1 MKRLLAGL
9 LLSLCAGVLTAAPA
23 VPEAGL
29 KAEMAGE
36 WESALTVYRSV
47 LSEQPQRVDLW
58 LRMADIYHHL
68 KRPDEAIEA
77 LEQAAQLAPD
87 DAALAYRL
95 SRAYAMAD
103 RPRDAL
109 VQCLN
114 AVGLEPTNVEYLHAC
129 LQQANWARDRAA
141 AQTSIQ
147 SLLELAPGDQEA
159 LRSRALWH
167 QWMGEYPEAATAYD
181 DYLQYFPNDHDAA
194 VARIQVLSWAGDREG
209 AAKALTEYRRRFGD
223 TDEYQRAK
231 AQLLLQR
238 GRFYTASDLLTPL
251 AERHPDD
258 YDIHFARVLATRAS
272 GQPSEALESLAVLE
286 KLKPEEPETREVGRV
301 TRAPL
306 RSLVGITG
314 DHQFDADDIRITTGT
329 VFGELALSPETR
341 VLMGYSARRV
351 STREDSEFEAD
362 DGDRTTMDYVGWVG
376 ARHQLHRRLE
386 VEARVGRGNI
396 EGGGDYGHYRLEG
409 NWYPRDDLMLQLSRE
424 RSLYALSPQSV
435 SREIVETENRLRA
448 VWHPYPLYQVEGWI
462 SASDFSDDNSRLE
475 FYLAPSRN
483 VYQSGPWGVNL
494 GLSAQRFTFD
504 KDLDNGYYDPDY
516 FNRFAGTAL
525 FYWSPNVD
533 DWVGLRT
540 SLGWHKDDTF
550 SSYEFGSDVELEAL
564 IGRYRDWQFHGRIA
578 YADRLQETGRYYG
591 TSLHLGVIRRF

>member
-1 MKRLLAGL
+1 MRHLFAGL
-9 LLSLCAGVLTAAPA
+9 ILSLCAGALHAAPA

-47 LSEQPQRVDLW
+47 LESQPQRVDLW
-58 LRMADIYHHL
+58 LRMADIYHRL
-68 KRPDEAIEA
+68 ERPQETINA
-77 LEQAAQLAPD
+77 LEQARELAPD
-87 DAALAYRL
+87 NAEIAFRL

-103 RPRDAL
+103 RPADAL
-109 VQCLN
+109 QQCQQ
-114 AVGLEPTNVEYLHAC
+114 AVELEPSNVDYLHTC
-129 LQQANWARDRAA
+129 LQQANWARNRAA
-141 AQTSIQ
+141 AERTIE
-147 SLLELAPGDQEA
+147 SLLAISPRDRDA
-159 LRSRALWH
+159 LLSRALWH
-167 QWMGEYPEAATAYD
+167 SWMGEYEQAATAYD
-181 DYLQYFPNDHDAA
+181 EYLRHYPEDHDAT
-194 VARIQVLSWAGDREG
+194 VARIQVLGWAGDHEG
-209 AAKALTEYRRRFGD
+209 AEKALADYRQRFGD
-223 TDEYQRAK
+223 TDAYQRAR
-231 AQLLLQR
+231 AQVLLQQ
-238 GRFYTASDLLTPL
+238 GRYYSASDLLTPL
-251 AERHPDD
+251 AERHPED

-272 GQPSEALESLAVLE
+272 GQPSEALDSLAVLE
-286 KLKPEEPETREVGRV
+286 ARKPGEPETRELARV

-314 DHQFDADDIRITTGT
+314 DHQFDADDIRITTGK

-341 VLMGYSARRV
+341 ALMGYSARRV
-351 STREDSEFEAD
+351 STRQGSEFIAE
-362 DGDRTTMDYVGWVG
+362 DGDRSTMDYYGWVG
-376 ARHQLHRRLE
+376 MRHQLHPRVA
-386 VEARVGRGNI
+386 VEGRVGRGNI
-396 EGGGDYGHYRLEG
+396 EGGGDYGYYLLEG
-409 NWYPRDDLMLQLSRE
+409 DWHPHDDWSLQLSRE
-424 RSLYALSPQSV
+424 RALYALSPLSV

-448 VWHPYPLYQVEGWI
+448 LWHPGMLYQVEGWI

-475 FYLAPSRN
+475 FYLAPSRR
-483 VYQSGPWGVNL
+483 VYQNGPWGVNL

-591 TSLHLGVIRRF
+591 TSIHLGLIRRF

>member
-9 LLSLCAGVLTAAPA
+9 MLSLCAGVLPAAPE
-23 VPEAGL
+23 VPDAGL
-29 KAEMAGE
+29 KAEMAGQ
-36 WESALTVYRSV
+36 WQSALTVYRSI
-47 LSEQPQRVDLW
+47 LAQQPQRVDLW
-58 LRMADIYHHL
+58 LRMADIYHRL
-68 KRPDEAIEA
+68 ERPDEALEA
-77 LEQAAQLAPD
+77 LEQAAELAPD
-87 DAALAYRL
+87 NASLAYRL

-109 VQCLN
+109 RQCQH
-114 AVGLEPTNVEYLHAC
+114 AVELAPANVDYLHAC

-141 AQTSIQ
+141 AKASIQ

-159 LRSRALWH
+159 LRGRALWH
-167 QWMGEYPEAATAYD
+167 QWTGEYPEAATAYD
-181 DYLQYFPNDHDAA
+181 EYLRHFPNDQDAV
-194 VARIQVLSWAGDREG
+194 VARVQVLSWAGDQEG
-209 AAKALTEYRRRFGD
+209 AAEALAGYRSRFGD

-238 GRFYTASDLLTPL
+238 GWFYAASDLLTPL
-251 AERHPDD
+251 AERHPED
-258 YDIHFARVLATRAS
+258 YDIHFSRVLATRAS
-272 GQPSEALESLAVLE
+272 GQPSEALESLAVME
-286 KLKPEEPETREVGRV
+286 RLKPEEAATLEVGRV

-314 DHQFDADDIRITTGT
+314 DHQFDEDDIRITTGT

-341 VLMGYSARRV
+341 VLLGYSSRRV
-351 STREDSEFEAD
+351 STREDSIFEAD
-362 DGDRTTMDYVGWVG
+362 DGDRNTMDYVGWVG
-376 ARHQLHRRLE
+376 VRHQLHRRLQ

-396 EGGGDYGHYRLEG
+396 EGGGDYGYYRLEAKG
-409 NWYPRDDLMLQLSRE
+409 YPHDDLLLQLTRE
-424 RSLYALSPQSV
+424 RALYALSPLSV
-435 SREIVETENRLRA
+435 SREIVETESRLRA
-448 VWHPYPLYQVEGWI
+448 VWHPNPLYQVEAWV

-533 DWVGLRT
+533 NWVGLRT

-591 TSLHLGVIRRF
+591 TSLHLGLIRRF